1 MLIINDLPGAQ
12 VVRADIQPGEA
23 VGTSD
28 FIVETIATAP
38 QQGYVLMD
46 NHGSRYTG
54 VNRLSFGL
62 DVNSPAGEGD
72 RFSVSGLGAT
82 NGRLYNGRLAYS
94 TLISASGWR
103 AELSGLQTT
112 YWLGDAYKSLDALG
126 IAEGYDL
133 GLTYPILRTQA
144 QTLELGLTYA
154 HRTLNDQVRSTDTDT
169 RKQSNANSAQLT
181 LRDEHDLFTLNGVT
195 QGQLKFTQGSL
206 SIRDAASQQL
216 DQAVGGAN
224 TAGRYNKLNASLS
237 RSMLLPQNLVLS
249 ANVRRQ
255 YVRDGKN
262 VDGSERM
269 AISGANA
276 VMAYPMG
283 EASGTDATLTGLE
296 LSQALP
302 SIGGLQHQW
311 QLFTNAGRARTLKQ
325 SDLKEIRDVGVGWN
339 AKTQDGL
346 LVKAYWARRLSDQA
360 VSEPDH
366 SSRFLIQAGW
376 MF

>member
-1 MLIINDLPGAQ
+1 M
-12 VVRADIQPGEA
+12 GEC
-23 VGTSD
+23 
-28 FIVETIATAP
+28 
-38 QQGYVLMD
+38 
-46 NHGSRYTG
+46 H
-54 VNRLSFGL
+54 
-62 DVNSPAGEGD
+62 
-72 RFSVSGLGAT
+72 
-82 NGRLYNGRLAYS
+82 
-94 TLISASGWR
+94 
-103 AELSGLQTT
+103 
-112 YWLGDAYKSLDALG
+112 
-126 IAEGYDL
+126 
-133 GLTYPILRTQA
+133 
-144 QTLELGLTYA
+144 
-154 HRTLNDQVRSTDTDT
+154 
-169 RKQSNANSAQLT
+169 NANSAQLT

-283 EASGTDATLTGLE
+283 EAAGTDATLTGLE